1 MRGSDSNPAGL
12 TGQRLG
18 IYQVES
24 LIGSG
29 GMGEVYRARDTR
41 LGRAV
46 AIKVLPPAFTSNA
59 SRVASFEREAR
70 LLASLTHPH
79 IATVYGLE
87 EFAAPGSTERVFGL
101 VMELVDGQTLAERIR
116 QADASSRTGTRA
128 GLPLDEAL
136 HIADEIAD
144 ALDAAHE
151 QGIVHRDLKPANVLV
166 TTGGSVKVLDFGI
179 AKLEPNPDDR
189 ASVAAPTETLHTSE
203 GAIVGT
209 AAYMRP

>member
-12 TGQRLG
+12 TGERLG

-59 SRVASFEREAR
+59 SRVARFEREAR
-70 LLASLTHPH
+70 LLASLNHPH

-87 EFAAPGSTERVFGL
+87 EFAARGGTERVFGL

-116 QADASSRTGTRA
+116 QADASSGPASAPGCRSTWRCTSPTRSPMRSMPRTSKA
-128 GLPLDEAL
+128 SS
-136 HIADEIAD
+136 I
-144 ALDAAHE
+144 
-151 QGIVHRDLKPANVLV
+151 GISSRR
-166 TTGGSVKVLDFGI
+166 TC
-179 AKLEPNPDDR
+179 R
-189 ASVAAPTETLHTSE
+189 
-203 GAIVGT
+203 
-209 AAYMRP
+209 